1 MLLLW
6 MERRIAKSA
15 DVRTLCPNARFGTNM
30 RLMLLMFGEC
40 FGALASVDAS
50 CACRGRRMLRKS
62 RLVMGS
68 AMLGGFAFWLA
79 AHPLLIPPRIALRR
93 WFVLGE
99 PDQIPILVMD
109 PM

>member
-40 FGALASVDAS
+40 FAALASVDAS
-50 CACRGRRMLRKS
+50 CACRGRRVLREI
-62 RLVMGS
+62 
-68 AMLGGFAFWLA
+68 AMTV
-79 AHPLLIPPRIALRR
+79 
-93 WFVLGE
+93 WFG
-99 PDQIPILVMD
+99 
-109 PM
+109 